1 MSTGGGKGVDGGVMY
16 FRLEELSEQR
26 CGIGERMRQF
36 KAGQGIP
43 SGRRVWWGVWR
54 AVDGRSLAR

>member
-1 MSTGGGKGVDGGVMY
+1 MEGRWTEVDGGVMY

-26 CGIGERMRQF
+26 RGIGERMRQF

-54 AVDGRSLAR
+54 AADGRSLAR